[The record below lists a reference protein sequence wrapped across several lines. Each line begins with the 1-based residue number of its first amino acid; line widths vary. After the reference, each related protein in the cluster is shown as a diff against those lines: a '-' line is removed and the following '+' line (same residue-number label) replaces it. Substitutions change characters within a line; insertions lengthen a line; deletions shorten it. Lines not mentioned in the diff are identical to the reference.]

1 MSPSDS
7 GPDMTTYIRWFR
19 DIGLAD
25 IGLVGGKTASLGELF
40 CQLGAAGVRVPDGFA
55 VTAAAYRALLD
66 ADGLRERIAA
76 ILDRVRV
83 EDVRGLAAA
92 GAQLRRLVEEAPL
105 PAGLGEQIL
114 AACRTLRLPDGREP
128 AVAVRSSATAEDL
141 PEASFAGQHESFL
154 GVRGEAA
161 VLGAVRRC
169 LAPIFTDRAIVY
181 RIQNRF
187 DHLAVLLSV
196 AVQRMVDAGDASS
209 GVMFTLDPDTG
220 FPDVVLVNGAFGLGE
235 AVVQGQL
242 DPDEFLIFKPTLRS
256 GHRALLKRKIVRK
269 TWKLRM
275 GARGEPERTEIPA
288 ATQLMPS
295 PTSALSGLEWRH
307 FNGLLAC

>member
-1 MSPSDS
+1 
-7 GPDMTTYIRWFR
+7 MTTYIRWFR

-25 IGLVGGKTASLGELF
+25 VGLVGGKTASLGELF
-40 CQLGAAGVRVPDGFA
+40 GQLGAAGVRVPDGFA
-55 VTAAAYRALLD
+55 VTVEAYRALLD
-66 ADGLRERIAA
+66 ADGLRERLAA
-76 ILDRVRV
+76 ILDRVQV
-83 EDVRGLAAA
+83 EDVSGLPAV
-92 GAQLRRLVEEAPL
+92 GVQLRRLVEDEPL
-105 PAGLGEQIL
+105 PAGLEEQVF
-114 AACRTLRLPDGREP
+114 AAYRSLRLPDGREP

-169 LAPIFTDRAIVY
+169 LASIFTDRAIVY

-196 AVQRMVDAGDASS
+196 AVQRMVDAGGASS

-242 DPDEFLIFKPTLRS
+242 DPD
-256 GHRALLKRKIVRK
+256 
-269 TWKLRM
+269 
-275 GARGEPERTEIPA
+275 
-288 ATQLMPS
+288 
-295 PTSALSGLEWRH
+295 
-307 FNGLLAC
+307 